1 MSACLIARLAQDSSI
16 HLHLA
21 RVCDLISQVIT
32 HTMQGVEQE
41 AVMTPRHDL
50 LSSNR
55 SDRSPHPLSAEQ
67 HGGGGNVTARSSRGT
82 KPPRDYSK
90 LQLGPYRVEA
100 GSNEPF
106 TLEPDGEP
114 HSDHHLSTDYDTAM
128 QLLCCCCDVFCVD
141 AMIFCPAPMFCFGLG
156 NVADLC
162 LRRSGS
168 G

>member
-1 MSACLIARLAQDSSI
+1 MSACLIARLAHDSSI

-21 RVCDLISQVIT
+21 RVCDLISQVIM

-41 AVMTPRHDL
+41 GVMTPRHDL
-50 LSSNR
+50 LSS
-55 SDRSPHPLSAEQ
+55 SSSERSPYFLSAQQ

-114 HSDHHLSTDYDTAM
+114 HSDHHLSTVCDTAM
-128 QLLCCCCDVFCVD
+128 QLLCRCRAVFYVE
-141 AMIFCPAPMFCFGLG
+141 AMTFCLARMYCFGPFRF
-156 NVADLC
+156 ADFC
-162 LRRSGS
+162 LH
-168 G
+168 

>member
-1 MSACLIARLAQDSSI
+1 MSACLIARLAHDSSI

-21 RVCDLISQVIT
+21 RVCDLISQVIM

-41 AVMTPRHDL
+41 GVMTPRHDL
-50 LSSNR
+50 LSS
-55 SDRSPHPLSAEQ
+55 SSSERSPYFLSAQQ

-106 TLEPDGEP
+106 TLELTVS
-114 HSDHHLSTDYDTAM
+114 HTLTITSAQFVTLQCNSCVVAV
-128 QLLCCCCDVFCVD
+128 LCF
-141 AMIFCPAPMFCFGLG
+141 MW
-156 NVADLC
+156 
-162 LRRSGS
+162 RQ
-168 G
+168 